1 MKSSAKSR
9 QGVGKRVARSGSFI
23 ISDRFVAAERKER
36 RDEHSTMRLPDVD
49 VAAIAREVA
58 ASHTA
63 RGRDA
68 AATPPTAASAAPR
81 DGDGDGDGDGA
92 TRGCQ
97 RDVYDVITPAAEG
110 VAAENDENA
119 APVATAGSV
128 ASMAKAFETAASA
141 GARGGAMPKPG
152 TRLIAR
158 RASLSPLKNEPP
170 ATNVEPPP
178 PPPAVDATAA
188 DALARIAA
196 LERTVQEQRDV
207 IASTTSERAAVRAHR
222 ASRGGGGGGGGGG
235 GDDAGAGADRDRDRS
250 SSKRRA
256 SSHRAAAAA
265 AVDINRRDDDRARDV
280 YAHVG
285 ALAERVAAL
294 ERANEDAERRA
305 SGWADAAS
313 IATSRAVLLEDAVES
328 LSRRLNARV
337 DDAAEAAHAAAA
349 AAARLENRAA
359 AESGDATRR
368 VAAAIEALD
377 ARVAT
382 RISTVADA
390 VEDERSRAREAVIAL
405 RARVEAAE
413 SATAAFAAAAATA
426 DDSAKKNAQTAAE
439 AVRDEMAATARRE
452 LQRTRDD
459 AREEWAKDQAAVAEA
474 LNAAIARL
482 AEKVDARTA
491 AAATAAESGAF
502 YLTLVPIRP
511 RWRGERRF
519 LRTFAGAS
527 LRPPLAFNA
536 RPRRLSTPLLT
547 PLNSTPTSSLC
558 IQRPSAAAEATTATT
573 ELSKARIKL
582 TAVEEKLKA
591 RVAAEEGHELAAN
604 EAWMRVVRAEKRAAV
619 IEARCAETEARV
631 ADARRAAELALE
643 CARECADGVNVAERV
658 LADAG
663 DAVAAS
669 AKAVAS
675 AEALERRVAE
685 GEARASTRATLV
697 ETAVADAIDAVAD
710 QLGAFKAD
718 VAVKM
723 DGAEAATA
731 KAAALAERISS
742 DAAACAADAAA
753 AREHATVAA
762 EASTDMSAA
771 TTTSLTAS
779 ERCERLTV
787 RAEAAAV
794 NAHAVAVAAVK
805 DSDAFTRATRSA
817 IDAMTVRVAAAKE
830 AAREAIEQSEDVAT
844 LTRVAVRD
852 AIAGIRTDAVGVV
865 VDAKRQTAAFD
876 GAFRAAAADRARAIA
891 ALKSAETMQRKVAA
905 MIETKADEEKRR
917 RELEDALATA
927 EASRREIATSPMPW
941 RGNSGDT
948 CNGYDAAVTPSPS
961 SKRAESELRSVGRTL
976 REKSAEVEALRAQL
990 EAANATGN
998 GGFNAFSV
1006 AWNGFK
1012 GTSRRGSRFGF
1023 AVDEGAVDDAAA
1035 AATPTP
1041 RERSPSAA
1049 AWDWESPV
1057 IAAVD
1062 RLTRATPTPPPPPRS
1077 PPRGTWKLSEMSE
1090 TSDAI
1095 ARRIDRRAASAMRA
1109 MRSPGDC
1116 RSDAVAASAKEDDA
1130 PPPKPKP
1137 KASPLPI
1144 AMFSPPEVVEKE
1156 EKGGGDDDGGGV

>member
-1 MKSSAKSR
+1 M
-9 QGVGKRVARSGSFI
+9 
-23 ISDRFVAAERKER
+23 
-36 RDEHSTMRLPDVD
+36 
-49 VAAIAREVA
+49 
-58 ASHTA
+58 
-63 RGRDA
+63 
-68 AATPPTAASAAPR
+68 
-81 DGDGDGDGDGA
+81 
-92 TRGCQ
+92 
-97 RDVYDVITPAAEG
+97 
-110 VAAENDENA
+110 
-119 APVATAGSV
+119 
-128 ASMAKAFETAASA
+128 
-141 GARGGAMPKPG
+141 
-152 TRLIAR
+152 
-158 RASLSPLKNEPP
+158 
-170 ATNVEPPP
+170 
-178 PPPAVDATAA
+178 
-188 DALARIAA
+188 
-196 LERTVQEQRDV
+196 
-207 IASTTSERAAVRAHR
+207 
-222 ASRGGGGGGGGGG
+222 
-235 GDDAGAGADRDRDRS
+235 
-250 SSKRRA
+250 
-256 SSHRAAAAA
+256 
-265 AVDINRRDDDRARDV
+265 
-280 YAHVG
+280 
-285 ALAERVAAL
+285 
-294 ERANEDAERRA
+294 
-305 SGWADAAS
+305 
-313 IATSRAVLLEDAVES
+313 
-328 LSRRLNARV
+328 
-337 DDAAEAAHAAAA
+337 
-349 AAARLENRAA
+349 
-359 AESGDATRR
+359 
-368 VAAAIEALD
+368 
-377 ARVAT
+377 
-382 RISTVADA
+382 
-390 VEDERSRAREAVIAL
+390 
-405 RARVEAAE
+405 
-413 SATAAFAAAAATA
+413 
-426 DDSAKKNAQTAAE
+426 
-439 AVRDEMAATARRE
+439 
-452 LQRTRDD
+452 
-459 AREEWAKDQAAVAEA
+459 
-474 LNAAIARL
+474 
-482 AEKVDARTA
+482 
-491 AAATAAESGAF
+491 
-502 YLTLVPIRP
+502 
-511 RWRGERRF
+511 
-519 LRTFAGAS
+519 
-527 LRPPLAFNA
+527 
-536 RPRRLSTPLLT
+536 
-547 PLNSTPTSSLC
+547 
-558 IQRPSAAAEATTATT
+558 
-573 ELSKARIKL
+573 
-582 TAVEEKLKA
+582 
-591 RVAAEEGHELAAN
+591 
-604 EAWMRVVRAEKRAAV
+604 
-619 IEARCAETEARV
+619 
-631 ADARRAAELALE
+631 
-643 CARECADGVNVAERV
+643 
-658 LADAG
+658 
-663 DAVAAS
+663 
-669 AKAVAS
+669 
-675 AEALERRVAE
+675 
-685 GEARASTRATLV
+685 
-697 ETAVADAIDAVAD
+697 
-710 QLGAFKAD
+710 
-718 VAVKM
+718 
-723 DGAEAATA
+723 
-731 KAAALAERISS
+731 
-742 DAAACAADAAA
+742 
-753 AREHATVAA
+753 
-762 EASTDMSAA
+762 
-771 TTTSLTAS
+771 
-779 ERCERLTV
+779 TV

-1062 RLTRATPTPPPPPRS
+1062 RLTRATPPPPRS